1 MLGKIGKFAIPALA
15 EAFNDKDYFVCKS
28 AAEALDKIGDQ
39 AAIHTITRVLRDVVE
54 DVQWS
59 VRQSMRKLKGA
70 RA

>member
-1 MLGKIGKFAIPALA
+1 MSLVVLCQKPLGELSFQFGLSLL
-15 EAFNDKDYFVCKS
+15 YFS
-28 AAEALDKIGDQ
+28 LLFLDKIGDQ